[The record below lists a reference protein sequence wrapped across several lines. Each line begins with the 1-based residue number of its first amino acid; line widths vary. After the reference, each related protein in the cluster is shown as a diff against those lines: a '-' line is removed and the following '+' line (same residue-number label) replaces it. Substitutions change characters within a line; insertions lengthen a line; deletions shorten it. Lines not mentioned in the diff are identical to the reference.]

1 MVSGSERGSVWGCWK
16 NISTVH
22 FSFLNMEQ
30 ASSQTAFADE
40 RRQYAAEQRKKFS
53 VPEVLKPD
61 GSINQEYG

>member
-1 MVSGSERGSVWGCWK
+1 
-16 NISTVH
+16 
-22 FSFLNMEQ
+22 MEQ

-53 VPEVLKPD
+53 VPEVLMPD